1 MAIKKQVEK
10 AAKEVAAKAVEKV
23 KDAVVDVNNEFEGE
37 IDPYLVKWAKHPLSG
52 WLSVGFGVGLLL
64 IGGILGA
71 IIF

>member
-1 MAIKKQVEK
+1 MAVK
-10 AAKEVAAKAVEKV
+10 KAVK
-23 KDAVVDVNNEFEGE
+23 AVVDKAVSEVKEAAVGVNNEFEGE

-71 IIF
+71 AIF